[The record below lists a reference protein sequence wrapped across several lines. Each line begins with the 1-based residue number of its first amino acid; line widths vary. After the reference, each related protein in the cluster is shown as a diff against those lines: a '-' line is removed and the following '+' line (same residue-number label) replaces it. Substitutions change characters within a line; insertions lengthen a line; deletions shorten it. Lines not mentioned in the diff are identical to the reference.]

1 MNPFVID
8 VVIAV
13 HAYIILRVVEFV
25 PAFEVSAFEVSA
37 FEVSAFEVSAFEVST
52 FEVSAFEVFACRVS
66 FPLTCALPRAA
77 PGKRAFP

>member
-1 MNPFVID
+1 MLLLLFTLTL
-8 VVIAV
+8 
-13 HAYIILRVVEFV
+13 LRVVEFV